1 MTQGASAAP
10 SGGKRSVP
18 TGGFEPLRSKA
29 GQAIPTLRSVFEFID
44 YRKYLDHHY
53 QEKKKKNRKFSYRY
67 FAMKAG
73 ITSPSFLKMVIDGK
87 RNLTSGMIEKFCR
100 ALELD
105 GKEAKY
111 FTNLVHFN
119 QAKTARE
126 KQDFYAALRAMGDL
140 IKEEVLRIN
149 QYDYFDKW
157 YTPIIRELLGL
168 GDFQEDFDLLG
179 RTVEPPVSP
188 AEAKAAVLLLLK
200 LGLVERKEN
209 GRYAPTKLA
218 LAGVNDDSVVSLSLR
233 TYQEYALEHAKRA
246 MYDFDKRVRHISTMV
261 LGVSPAA
268 YGAMV
273 EEINAFKDRIKAIVH
288 RDEASTRVYQ
298 FTLALFPVSKDAPRP
313 AAVRPEA
320 QTRAGHGL
328 EALRAAQPGGPAE
341 RDAA

>member
-1 MTQGASAAP
+1 MRVP
-10 SGGKRSVP
+10 VGGY
-18 TGGFEPLRSKA
+18 EPFRSKT
-29 GQAIPTLRSVFEFID
+29 GPAIATLRSVFEFID
-44 YRKYLDHHY
+44 YRKFLDHHY

-105 GKEAKY
+105 AKEAKY

-126 KQDFYAALRAMGDL
+126 KQDFYAALRAMGDM
-140 IKEEVLRIN
+140 IREEVLRIN

-168 GDFQEDFDLLG
+168 GDFQEDYELLG
-179 RTVEPPVSP
+179 RTVEPPVTPS
-188 AEAKAAVLLLLK
+188 EAKAAVVLLTK
-200 LGLVERKEN
+200 LGLVVRKES
-209 GRYAPTKLA
+209 GRHLPTKLA
-218 LAGVNDDSVVSLSLR
+218 LAIANDDSVVSLSLR

-246 MYDFDKRVRHISTMV
+246 MYDFDKRVRHLSTLV

-268 YGAMV
+268 YGAMI
-273 EEINAFKDRIKAIVH
+273 EEIAAFKDRIKAIVH
-288 RDEASTRVYQ
+288 RDEASSRVYQ

-313 AAVRPEA
+313 AAAVAEA
-320 QTRAGHGL
+320 RTHAGAGL
-328 EALRAAQPGGPAE
+328 EELRGPAGA
-341 RDAA
+341 RHPSAHGKGAA

>member
-1 MTQGASAAP
+1 MKGVRCLSRGELRLAQGEY
-10 SGGKRSVP
+10 
-18 TGGFEPLRSKA
+18 EPLRSKGGPGA
-29 GQAIPTLRSVFEFID
+29 SAPTTLRSVFEFID
-44 YRKYLDHHY
+44 YRKFLDHQY
-53 QEKKKKNRKFSYRY
+53 LEKKRKNRKFSYRY

-126 KQDFYAALRAMGDL
+126 KQDFYAALRAMGDM

-168 GDFQEDFDLLG
+168 GDFQEDFESLG
-179 RTVEPPVSP
+179 RTVEPPVSGS
-188 AEAKAAVLLLLK
+188 EAKSAVQLLMK
-200 LGLVERKEN
+200 LGLVARKDS
-209 GRYAPTKLA
+209 GRYLPTKLA
-218 LAGVNDDSVVSLSLR
+218 LAIANDDSVVSLSLR

-246 MYDFDKRVRHISTMV
+246 MYDFDKRVRHLSTLV

-273 EEINAFKDRIKAIVH
+273 EEIAAFKDRIKAIVH

-298 FTLALFPVSKDAPRP
+298 FTLALFPVSKNAPRP
-313 AAVRPEA
+313 AVAPAEA
-320 QTRAGHGL
+320 ESRAGSGL
-328 EALRAAQPGGPAE
+328 EALRGAGPGKSVL
-341 RDAA
+341 